1 LPAAVVSGYN
11 CGAMKDT
18 DTTSDR
24 RPLTRKRG
32 IAAGGALLVAC
43 LAMTFLAGCG
53 LQNGSETIAFLR
65 GKTLWAINPDGSGL
79 RQLAEG
85 NIVSVSWSPDHHQ
98 YVMRTTQAYAPPKP
112 LSLLGASDAP
122 ADLSVGSVSG
132 GSTVQI
138 TPNLAGLA
146 RSDAW
151 WNADGNRL
159 LYRES
164 FAGSGLD
171 GATYVVSQADQPVGI
186 ARKSVAENAGLPVL
200 SPDGS
205 RLASLDNKGNIYLG
219 APGASGSV
227 IATGALLTMPN
238 SNRPARMLWQPQH
251 DALLYLASGA
261 QSKAAIELL
270 PLGGKPRSLGE
281 VSGLLDLSFSPDGS
295 RLLLRTTQGFE
306 VWNVAQ
312 PGKAVFSWTEDDPAA
327 LPWWSPAGGR
337 ILVQDASGWRLVDI
351 AQHSISP
358 LITFRGATASDIANA
373 GSWHPATGS
382 PWDTT
387 GNHFVFVG
395 TSSALWQGKSLT
407 APHASTTGLYVADL
421 ASGYAP
427 MLIDSGADRSP
438 TWRYLD
444 PSTAFLVMA

>member
-1 LPAAVVSGYN
+1 LPAVVDSSYN
-11 CGAMKDT
+11 CGAMKETDSNSDT
-18 DTTSDR
+18 R
-24 RPLTRKRG
+24 RLRRKQNM
-32 IAAGGALLVAC
+32 AASAAVLIVC
-43 LAMTFLAGCG
+43 LAVTLLAGCG

-79 RQLAEG
+79 RQLAQG

-98 YVMRTTQAYAPPKP
+98 YVMRTTQTYAPPAP
-112 LSLLGASDAP
+112 LSLLAAPDAYGE
-122 ADLSVGSVSG
+122 LSVGSVNG
-132 GSTVQI
+132 GSAVQI

-151 WNADGNRL
+151 WNANGNRL

-164 FAGSGLD
+164 LSGTGLA

-186 ARKSVAENAGLPVL
+186 ARKAVAQNAGLPVL

-205 RLASLDNKGNIYLG
+205 RLASLDSNGDIYLG
-219 APGASGSV
+219 APGTSGRV

-238 SNRPARMLWQPQH
+238 SHRPARLLWQPRH

-270 PLGGKPRSLGE
+270 ALGGNPRSLGE

-312 PGKAVFSWTEDDPAA
+312 PGKAVFAWTEADPTA

-337 ILVQDASGWRLVDI
+337 ILVQASDGWRLVDI
-351 AQHSISP
+351 ARHSISM
-358 LITFRGATASDIANA
+358 LVTFPGATPTDIASAN
-373 GSWHPATGS
+373 SWHPAAGS
-382 PWDTT
+382 PWDAT
-387 GNHFVFVG
+387 GNRFVFLG
-395 TSSALWQGKSLT
+395 TDTALWQGKALPT
-407 APHASTTGLYVADL
+407 PHASTTGLYVADL
-421 ASGYAP
+421 ASGQAP
-427 MLIDSGADRSP
+427 TLIDSGADRSP
-438 TWRYLD
+438 TWSYLD

>member
-1 LPAAVVSGYN
+1 
-11 CGAMKDT
+11 MKDT
-18 DTTSDR
+18 TFNSITR
-24 RPLTRKRG
+24 RLLRGPG
-32 IAAGGALLVAC
+32 IAASGVLLVVC
-43 LAMTFLAGCG
+43 LAMTLLAGCG

-79 RQLAEG
+79 RQLAQG

-98 YVMRTTQAYAPPKP
+98 YVMRTTQTYAPPKP
-112 LSLLGASDAP
+112 LSLLGAPDAP
-122 ADLSVGSVSG
+122 GELAVGSVSG

-164 FAGSGLD
+164 FAGTGLA

-200 SPDGS
+200 SPGGS
-205 RLASLDNKGNIYLG
+205 RLTSLDSKGNVYLG
-219 APGASGSV
+219 APGTTGSV

-238 SNRPARMLWQPQH
+238 SSRPARLLWQPQH

-295 RLLLRTTQGFE
+295 RLLLRTTQGFA

-312 PGKAVFSWTEDDPAA
+312 PGQAVFSWTEADPAA
-327 LPWWSPAGGR
+327 LPWWSPVGGR
-337 ILVQDASGWRLVDI
+337 ILVQASNGWQLVDI
-351 AQHSISP
+351 ARHSVSP
-358 LITFRGATASDIANA
+358 LITFPGATATDIANT
-373 GSWHPATGS
+373 GSWHPAAGS
-382 PWDTT
+382 PWDAT
-387 GNHFVFVG
+387 GNRFVFIG
-395 TSSALWQGKSLT
+395 TSSALWQGKSLA
-407 APHASTTGLYVADL
+407 APHAGATGMYIADL
-421 ASGYAP
+421 ASGHMP
-427 MLIDSGADRSP
+427 MLIDSGADRMP
-438 TWRYLD
+438 TWSYLD

>member
-1 LPAAVVSGYN
+1 
-11 CGAMKDT
+11 MKDT
-18 DTTSDR
+18 DTTSDTR
-24 RPLTRKRG
+24 RLHRER
-32 IAAGGALLVAC
+32 ILAASGVLLVVC
-43 LAMTFLAGCG
+43 LAVALLAGCG

-98 YVMRTTQAYAPPKP
+98 YVMRTTQTYAPPKP
-112 LSLLGASDAP
+112 LNLLGAPDA
-122 ADLSVGSVSG
+122 AGELAVGSVSG

-164 FAGSGLD
+164 LAGTGLV

-186 ARKSVAENAGLPVL
+186 ARKPVDQNAGLPVL

-205 RLASLDNKGNIYLG
+205 RLASLDSKGNVYLS
-219 APGASGSV
+219 APGAPGSV

-238 SNRPARMLWQPQH
+238 SNRPARLLWQPQH

-270 PLGGKPRSLGE
+270 PLGGKPQSLGE

-295 RLLLRTTQGFE
+295 RLLLRTTQGFA

-312 PGKAVFSWTEDDPAA
+312 PGKAVFSWTEADPAA

-337 ILVQDASGWRLVDI
+337 ILMQASDGWRLVDI
-351 AQHSISP
+351 ARRSISP
-358 LITFRGATASDIANA
+358 LITFPGATATDIAKA
-373 GSWHPATGS
+373 GSWHPAAGS

-387 GNHFVFVG
+387 GNRFVFVG
-395 TSSALWQGKSLT
+395 TSTALWQGKTLT

-421 ASGYAP
+421 ASGNAP
-427 MLIDSGADRSP
+427 TLIDSGVDRMP
-438 TWRYLD
+438 TWSYLD

>member
-1 LPAAVVSGYN
+1 
-11 CGAMKDT
+11 M
-18 DTTSDR
+18 
-24 RPLTRKRG
+24 
-32 IAAGGALLVAC
+32 AAGAVMLIVC
-43 LAMTFLAGCG
+43 LAVTLLTGCG

-79 RQLAEG
+79 RPLAQG

-98 YVMRTTQAYAPPKP
+98 YVMRTTQTYAPPAP
-112 LSLLGASDAP
+112 LSLLAAPDAP
-122 ADLSVGSVSG
+122 GELSVGSVSG

-138 TPNLAGLA
+138 TPNLAELS

-164 FAGSGLD
+164 LAGTGIV

-186 ARKSVAENAGLPVL
+186 ARKSVAQNAGLPVL
-200 SPDGS
+200 SPDGGH
-205 RLASLDNKGNIYLG
+205 LASLDSNGAIYLG

-238 SNRPARMLWQPQH
+238 SSRPARLLWQPRH

-270 PLGGKPRSLGE
+270 ALGGKPRSLGE

-306 VWNVAQ
+306 IWNVAQ
-312 PGKAVFSWTEDDPAA
+312 PGKAVFSWTEADPAA

-337 ILVQDASGWRLVDI
+337 ILVQDASGWQLVDI
-351 AQHSISP
+351 ARHNISP
-358 LITFRGATASDIANA
+358 LITFPGASSTNITNAN
-373 GSWHPATGS
+373 SWHPAAGS
-382 PWDTT
+382 PWDAT
-387 GNHFVFVG
+387 GNRFVFLG
-395 TSSALWQGKSLT
+395 TDKALWRGRALP

-421 ASGYAP
+421 ASGQAP
-427 MLIDSGADRSP
+427 TLIDSGADRSP
-438 TWRYLD
+438 TWSYLD
-444 PSTAFLVMA
+444 PSTAFLVTA

>member
-1 LPAAVVSGYN
+1 
-11 CGAMKDT
+11 MKDT
-18 DTTSDR
+18 DTTTDTR
-24 RPLTRKRG
+24 HLTRERG
-32 IAAGGALLVAC
+32 IAASGILLVVC
-43 LAMTFLAGCG
+43 LAITLLAGCG

-98 YVMRTTQAYAPPKP
+98 YVMRTTQTYAPPNP
-112 LSLLGASDAP
+112 LSLLGAPDAP
-122 ADLSVGSVSG
+122 GELAVGSVSG

-138 TPNLAGLA
+138 TPNLTGLT

-164 FAGSGLD
+164 LAGTGLI

-186 ARKSVAENAGLPVL
+186 ARKPVDENAGLPVL

-205 RLASLDNKGNIYLG
+205 RLASLDSKGNIYLG
-219 APGASGSV
+219 APGSPGSV
-227 IATGALLTMPN
+227 IATGALLTMPD
-238 SNRPARMLWQPQH
+238 SNRPARLLWQPQH
-251 DALLYLASGA
+251 NALLYLASGA

-270 PLGGKPRSLGE
+270 PLGGKPHALGE

-295 RLLLRTTQGFE
+295 RLLLRTTQGFA

-312 PGKAVFSWTEDDPAA
+312 PGQAVFSWTEDDPAA

-337 ILVQDASGWRLVDI
+337 ILVQDASGWQLVDI
-351 AQHSISP
+351 ARHSISP
-358 LITFRGATASDIANA
+358 LITFPGATATDTAKVS
-373 GSWHPATGS
+373 SWHPAAGS
-382 PWDTT
+382 PWDAT
-387 GNHFVFVG
+387 GNRFVFVG
-395 TSSALWQGKSLT
+395 TNAALWQGKILP
-407 APHASTTGLYVADL
+407 APHAGTTGLYIADL
-421 ASGYAP
+421 ASGRAP
-427 MLIDSGADRSP
+427 TLIDSGADLAP
-438 TWRYLD
+438 TWSYLD

>member
-1 LPAAVVSGYN
+1 
-11 CGAMKDT
+11 MKDT
-18 DTTSDR
+18 ETKTVKQHLHR
-24 RPLTRKRG
+24 ERG
-32 IAAGGALLVAC
+32 MTASAVLLIVC

-79 RQLAEG
+79 RQLAQG
-85 NIVSVSWSPDHHQ
+85 NIVSFSWSPDHHQ
-98 YVMRTTQAYAPPKP
+98 YVMRTAQLSALP
-112 LSLLGASDAP
+112 LSTSPLGVPDAP
-122 ADLSVGSVSG
+122 GELAVGSVNG
-132 GSTVQI
+132 GSAVQI

-164 FAGSGLD
+164 FAGTGLV

-186 ARKSVAENAGLPVL
+186 ARKSVAQNAGLPVL

-205 RLASLDNKGNIYLG
+205 RLASIDSRGDIYLG
-219 APGASGSV
+219 APGTSGQ
-227 IATGALLTMPN
+227 IMATGALLMMPN
-238 SNRPARMLWQPQH
+238 SNRPARLLWQPQH
-251 DALLYLASGA
+251 NALLYLSSGA

-270 PLGGKPRSLGE
+270 ELGGKPRSLGE

-312 PGKAVFSWTEDDPAA
+312 LGKAVFSWTEADPAA

-337 ILVQDASGWRLVDI
+337 ILIQESDGWRLVDI
-351 AQHSISP
+351 ARHSIST
-358 LITFRGATASDIANA
+358 LITFPGVKPTDIT
-373 GSWHPATGS
+373 GVTSWHPATGS
-382 PWDTT
+382 PWDAT
-387 GNHFVFVG
+387 GNRFIFVG
-395 TSSALWQGKSLT
+395 ASSALWQGKTLP
-407 APHASTTGLYVADL
+407 APHANTTGLYVANL
-421 ASGYAP
+421 ASGQA
-427 MLIDSGADRSP
+427 LTLVDSGADRSP
-438 TWRYLD
+438 TWSYLD